1 MSSAHHDHAAL
12 AYFQTS
18 PVRGQLEPH
27 DPQQTRAGWR
37 YLQCTDTPNELKV
50 SVTHRFRWPALTA
63 LQVLLPAKTA
73 SMYGQLLQYEASEL
87 ERGRGADW
95 DRILYIRHLKDRMIR
110 KCQRLSRMTHTP
122 GTVAAAFRI
131 VHAPPDFR
139 LKEMERWLRE
149 TESRGKSTKE
159 VRRQPSA
166 ETANTQSQSS
176 RPAYTPAQSPRAPR
190 TPRVPPS
197 PTPAQRAPSSRA
209 PGTLRRHGS
218 GSTRSSNYVESRGS
232 VESPRQRPSVHT
244 QTAAQRNAYLSPV
257 VEERTE
263 SPPPPNVLPNP
274 FGNTPQHAAEESSF
288 ANAEGARE
296 DVVSPDPL
304 PHLYR
309 PPSML
314 VPMGEIAA
322 AMMVGSPE
330 TVTESAQPPL
340 GPGMPEPF
348 LESFATEPVPM
359 GFGMPEPAVPPD
371 PNQPIAGA
379 SRPPL
384 LRRRSS
390 LRQIGGR
397 SSANGTPKAVSWAM
411 DRDWADHLTKF
422 DHIVYAAEFAGPS
435 LLRVRVIRILT
446 SVSGDEL
453 EEARK
458 KFVEEISGVR
468 NLRLAITGALERLR
482 LESDTLQ
489 QEEAA
494 LRAHEELVVASFE
507 RLKEKESDYKEKGK
521 NCFSHFLFSIYAE
534 VFSSFPFNSSSC
546 RR

>member
-1 MSSAHHDHAAL
+1 MYRYS
-12 AYFQTS
+12 QRTQGVS
-18 PVRGQLEPH
+18 PI
-27 DPQQTRAGWR
+27 W
-37 YLQCTDTPNELKV
+37 
-50 SVTHRFRWPALTA
+50 FRWPTLTA
-63 LQVLLPAKTA
+63 LQVLLPPKTA
-73 SMYGQLLQYEASEL
+73 LMYSNLLQYEASEL

-122 GTVAAAFRI
+122 GTVPAAFRI

-176 RPAYTPAQSPRAPR
+176 RPAYTPAQSPRVPR

-209 PGTLRRHGS
+209 PGSLRRHGS
-218 GSTRSSNYVESRGS
+218 GSTRSSNYVDSRGS

-244 QTAAQRNAYLSPV
+244 QTAPQRNAYLSPV

-263 SPPPPNVLPNP
+263 SSPPPSVLPTP
-274 FGNTPQHAAEESSF
+274 FGDTPQLAAEESAF
-288 ANAEGARE
+288 ANVEAGRE
-296 DVVSPDPL
+296 DVISPDPL

-330 TVTESAQPPL
+330 IVTESAQPPL
-340 GPGMPEPF
+340 EPGMPEPF
-348 LESFATEPVPM
+348 LESFVPTEPVPM
-359 GFGMPEPAVPPD
+359 GLGMPEPAVLLD
-371 PNQPIAGA
+371 PNQLIAGP
-379 SRPPL
+379 SRPL

-390 LRQIGGR
+390 LRQNGGR
-397 SSANGTPKAVSWAM
+397 SSANGTPKVVSWAM

-435 LLRVRVIRILT
+435 LLHVCVVRFLKP
-446 SVSGDEL
+446 VSGDEL

-507 RLKEKESDYKEKGK
+507 RLKEKESNYKEKGK
-521 NCFSHFLFSIYAE
+521 NYFSHFLFSIYAE
-534 VFSSFPFNSSSC
+534 VPSFFPLQ
-546 RR
+546 

>member
-1 MSSAHHDHAAL
+1 
-12 AYFQTS
+12 
-18 PVRGQLEPH
+18 
-27 DPQQTRAGWR
+27 
-37 YLQCTDTPNELKV
+37 
-50 SVTHRFRWPALTA
+50 
-63 LQVLLPAKTA
+63 
-73 SMYGQLLQYEASEL
+73 MYSQLLQYEASEL

-122 GTVAAAFRI
+122 GTVPAAFRI

-139 LKEMERWLRE
+139 LKEMERWLRDQE
-149 TESRGKSTKE
+149 PRGKGKE

-176 RPAYTPAQSPRAPR
+176 RPAYTPAQSPRVPR

-244 QTAAQRNAYLSPV
+244 QTAPPRNAYLSPV

-263 SPPPPNVLPNP
+263 SSPPPNVLPNP
-274 FGNTPQHAAEESSF
+274 FGDTPNRAAEENAF
-288 ANAEGARE
+288 ANAEAEDARAA
-296 DVVSPDPL
+296 VVSPDPL

-314 VPMGEIAA
+314 APMDGIAA

-330 TVTESAQPPL
+330 TVFTESAQPPLAL

-348 LESFATEPVPM
+348 AESFAPTDPVLLGP
-359 GFGMPEPAVPPD
+359 GMPEPTIPLD
-371 PNQPIAGA
+371 PNQPIGGGP
-379 SRPPL
+379 RPPL

-390 LRQIGGR
+390 LRQFNGR
-397 SSANGTPKAVSWAM
+397 SSANGTPKVVSWAM

-422 DHIVYAAEFAGPS
+422 DHIVYAAEFAGSS
-435 LLRVRVIRILT
+435 LLLAYVCCRCVSDVRFR
-446 SVSGDEL
+446 
-453 EEARK
+453 
-458 KFVEEISGVR
+458 
-468 NLRLAITGALERLR
+468 
-482 LESDTLQ
+482 
-489 QEEAA
+489 
-494 LRAHEELVVASFE
+494 
-507 RLKEKESDYKEKGK
+507 
-521 NCFSHFLFSIYAE
+521 
-534 VFSSFPFNSSSC
+534 
-546 RR
+546 